1 MDENRVQTKEGLVS
15 RTNYGYVSR
24 GEEREKKILNQVQN
38 DKIQLSLL
46 VNSFSRLIASMQFT
60 GLLKLAPSLKG
71 LWEDFFIVPI
81 KPQVVQEGVTTQ

>member
-38 DKIQLSLL
+38 DKMQLPRS
-46 VNSFSRLIASMQFT
+46 
-60 GLLKLAPSLKG
+60 
-71 LWEDFFIVPI
+71 
-81 KPQVVQEGVTTQ
+81 